1 MLLGSNP
8 IFTIELINTSAG
20 CGGLLLAGV
29 ERMALGT
36 NFHMDILF
44 RGARYEF
51 IATVA
56 GHLGLM
62 VSWMDSFSHDLHL
75 LSFSIYHVR
84 PGLALPPVPGVHIIV
99 L

>member
-1 MLLGSNP
+1 
-8 IFTIELINTSAG
+8 
-20 CGGLLLAGV
+20 
-29 ERMALGT
+29 MALGADLHVNLLLGGT
-36 NFHMDILF
+36 
-44 RGARYEF
+44 GYEF

>member
-20 CGGLLLAGV
+20 CSGLLLAGV

-56 GHLGLM
+56 YYFCL
-62 VSWMDSFSHDLHL
+62 VIIWMDSLFHVFHL
-75 LSFSIYHVR
+75 THMICGSQPQY
-84 PGLALPPVPGVHIIV
+84 VH
-99 L
+99 